1 MVRMLPVAA
10 DHKRL
15 LQEYL
20 GRLVRH
26 NQHNDCA
33 THQSV
38 QIRSCRTSI
47 YTDAVRCLRI
57 INMSKRLAGVLSRT
71 SHVVPL
77 QMVIATEPLLAN
89 ITSEGFGSIIHHRG
103 Q

>member
-1 MVRMLPVAA
+1 
-10 DHKRL
+10 
-15 LQEYL
+15 
-20 GRLVRH
+20 
-26 NQHNDCA
+26 
-33 THQSV
+33 
-38 QIRSCRTSI
+38 
-47 YTDAVRCLRI
+47 
-57 INMSKRLAGVLSRT
+57 MSKRLAGVLSRT